1 MKRSSVGVA
10 VIFAGAAFWGAQ
22 AKAQTENAEAAA
34 PAEGG
39 LAEVVVTAEK
49 RVESEQ
55 KTPISMNVISAAEIA
70 QKGITD
76 FATLATNDTSVNFSS
91 NGSEGYLTVR
101 GVSSHDTTEIGDPAV
116 PIVIDGF
123 TTIRPYTLN
132 TSLYDLQRIEVLR
145 GPQGTLYGRNAEG
158 GLVNVISQ
166 KPTKDF
172 AAGGSAELGN
182 FNTNNFTGYLNL
194 PVFDNLQL
202 RVSGSSRRHDGF
214 RTITSADG
222 VPEYKADDEDSHSL
236 RVQANYTPFDNFD
249 AWFLFQSTQLGGSG
263 FASQNILF
271 NPGPPC
277 VTPTPYNP
285 TCLQDISHDRPIL
298 GDPRRFPLYGQLS
311 QDIDDKVYKWQFTYS
326 GLPFGTTATYLG
338 GYDNVQWHHSSP
350 IPTLLGASIDT
361 PTVFIQNE
369 FPKTTNHELR
379 FTSDTSG
386 PVLWQAGLYY
396 FEERSTN
403 LNSYGQTNPGGPD
416 AANLLSFFFPLV
428 DTKSH
433 AGFGQ
438 ASYIIND
445 ENKITAG
452 ARYSRDTKSRNG
464 TFNLDTFGIFGL
476 DQHGESESSKT
487 TYHVGYDWTPTN
499 TNLVYAK
506 FDTGYKPGGFT
517 TCNPYDPESVKA
529 FELGSKNRFDNN
541 RIQVN
546 LAAFYNKYENQ
557 QVSALSASC
566 SSGTVVQNAGS
577 SKIYGLEGSV
587 DALVTEAD
595 KLDLGITVL
604 HARFDDFL
612 ASPTNGAAA
621 LGQETVQ
628 ASTSTDPVTGLPVT
642 VYNNQLKGNMLPQ
655 APNVTLALGYE
666 HTWKLVGDNG
676 LNFRVEGKY
685 QSKQYFD
692 SFNYNDSEQE
702 GYATINAYFGYSTDK
717 WRVNLFGRNLADKV
731 YLVDAAE
738 VTTGGAHTY
747 RYGFG
752 APRTF
757 GVHFEGN
764 L

>member
-10 VIFAGAAFWGAQ
+10 VIFAGAALWGSQ
-22 AKAQTENAEAAA
+22 AGAQTESAEPAA
-34 PAEGG
+34 PAAEGG

-70 QKGITD
+70 QKGISD

-91 NGSEGYLTVR
+91 NGAEGYLTVR

-123 TTIRPYTLN
+123 TTIRPYTLT

-166 KPTKDF
+166 KPTKEF
-172 AAGGSAELGN
+172 GAGGSAELGN

-202 RVSGSSRRHDGF
+202 RVSGSSRRHDGY

-249 AWFLFQSTQLGGSG
+249 AWFLFQSTQLGGAG
-263 FASQNILF
+263 FASENILF
-271 NPGPPC
+271 N
-277 VTPTPYNP
+277 YQNP
-285 TCLQDISHDRPIL
+285 ADPNSDIIHNRPNL

-311 QDIDDKVYKWQFTYS
+311 QDIDDKVYKWQFAYS
-326 GLPFGTTATYLG
+326 ALPWNTTLTYLG

-350 IPTLLGASIDT
+350 IPTLLGADIGT

-369 FPKTTNHELR
+369 YPKTTNHELR
-379 FTSDTSG
+379 LTSDTSG
-386 PVLWQAGLYY
+386 PFLWQAGLYY

-433 AGFGQ
+433 AAFGQ

-445 ENKITAG
+445 ENKVTAG
-452 ARYSRDTKSRNG
+452 ARYSRDTKSRDG
-464 TFNLDTFGIFGL
+464 TFNLDAFGLFGI
-476 DQHGESESSKT
+476 DQHGESESSRT

-517 TCNPYDPESVKA
+517 TCNPYQPETVKT
-529 FELGSKNRFDNN
+529 FEVGTKNRFDDN

-557 QVSALSASC
+557 QVSALSSSC

-577 SKIYGLEGSV
+577 SKIYGLEGSI
-587 DALVTEAD
+587 DALFTEAD
-595 KLDLGITVL
+595 KVDVGVTLL
-604 HARFDDFL
+604 HARFDDFI
-612 ASPTNGAAA
+612 ASPTNGTPA
-621 LGQETVQ
+621 LSACPATQT
-628 ASTSTDPVTGLPVT
+628 STSTDPTTGLPVSVT
-642 VYNNQLKGNMLPQ
+642 NCQLKGNMLPQ
-655 APNVTLALGYE
+655 APNATLALGYE
-666 HTWKLVGDNG
+666 HTWKLPNDAG

-685 QSKQYFD
+685 QTKQYFD
-692 SFNYNDSEQE
+692 SFNFNDSEQE
-702 GYATINAYFGYSTDK
+702 GYGQVNAYFGYTTEK
-717 WRVNLFGRNLADKV
+717 WRVNIFGRNLADKV

>member
-1 MKRSSVGVA
+1 MKRSSVGAA
-10 VIFAGAAFWGAQ
+10 VVLALWGVQAG
-22 AKAQTENAEAAA
+22 AQTENSEAPAA

-70 QKGITD
+70 QKGISD
-76 FATLATNDTSVNFSS
+76 FASLATNDTSVNFSS

-116 PIVIDGF
+116 PVVIDGF
-123 TTIRPYTLN
+123 TTIRPYTLT

-166 KPTKDF
+166 KPTKEF
-172 AAGGSAELGN
+172 GVGGSAELGN

-202 RVSGSSRRHDGF
+202 RVSGSSRRHDGY
-214 RTITSADG
+214 RTITAADA

-249 AWFLFQSTQLGGSG
+249 AWFLFQSTQLGGAG
-263 FASQNILF
+263 YASENLLF
-271 NPGPPC
+271 NPGPV
-277 VTPTPYNP
+277 VTPPCPVYNP
-285 TCLQDISHDRPIL
+285 TCLQDISHDRPNL
-298 GDPRRFPLYGQLS
+298 GDPRRFPLYAQLS
-311 QDIDDKVYKWQFTYS
+311 QNIDDKVYKWQFTYS
-326 GLPFGTTATYLG
+326 ALPFGTTVTYLG
-338 GYDNVQWHHSSP
+338 GYDNVQWHHQTP
-350 IPTLLGASIDT
+350 IPTLLGATIDQ
-361 PTVFIQNE
+361 PTVFVQNE

-379 FTSDTSG
+379 FTSDTRG

-403 LNSYGQTNPGGPD
+403 LNSYGQTNPGSET

-433 AGFGQ
+433 AAFGQ
-438 ASYIIND
+438 ASYVIND

-464 TFNLDTFGIFGL
+464 TFNLEAFGIFGL
-476 DQHGESESSKT
+476 DQAGSSESSKT
-487 TYHVGYDWTPTN
+487 TFHLGYDWTPTN

-517 TCNPYDPESVKA
+517 TCNPYDPETVKS
-529 FELGSKNRFDNN
+529 FEVGSKNRFDNN
-541 RIQVN
+541 HIQVN
-546 LAAFYNKYENQ
+546 VAGFYNKYENQ
-557 QVSALSASC
+557 QISALSASC
-566 SSGTVVQNAGS
+566 ASGTVVVNAGS
-577 SKIYGLEGSV
+577 SKIYGFEGSV
-587 DALVTEAD
+587 DALFTEAD
-595 KLDLGITVL
+595 KVDLGLTLL

-612 ASPTNGAAA
+612 ASPTNGTAA
-621 LGQETVQ
+621 LGALGADRVVG
-628 ASTSTDPVTGLPVT
+628 STANGVT
-642 VYNNQLKGNMLPQ
+642 VYNDQLSGNMLPQ

-666 HTWKLVGDNG
+666 HTWKVSGDNG
-676 LNFRVEGKY
+676 FNFRAEAKY
-685 QSKQYFD
+685 QSKQFFD

-702 GYATINAYFGYSTDK
+702 GYATINAYIGYSTEK

-738 VTTGGAHTY
+738 ITTGGAHTY

-757 GVHFEGN
+757 GIHFEGN